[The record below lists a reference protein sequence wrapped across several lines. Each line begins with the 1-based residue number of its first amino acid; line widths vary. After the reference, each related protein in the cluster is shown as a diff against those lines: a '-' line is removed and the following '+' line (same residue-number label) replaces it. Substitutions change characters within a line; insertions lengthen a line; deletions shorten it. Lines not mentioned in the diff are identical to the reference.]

1 MNKIEVDEAMRKR
14 ILSYVENLNLETEKA
29 AKSRE
34 ESKIR
39 QFRRRTVRNI
49 TAAAACIAILLVC
62 TFAWPKLT
70 GPGELETKESVSI
83 ANGMVEVKSID
94 ELSAAVGFPVNEV
107 EGLPFTVEKEVY
119 ISYWGEMAQIEYTG
133 EGETAVFRKGTG
145 TDDVSGDYNVYSSV
159 KEIMAGANPVTLKG
173 ENDVFTLAVWTD
185 GNYSYSLDISKG
197 LSEDEWSEMIQL
209 ACVNASDFSG
219 ACSSLIKIMN
229 AETRRAFISMD
240 SQKLSDVDK
249 KLFEELMNCGM
260 TQDTLVYSLKE
271 LSELLE
277 RVYGRKVIV
286 LIDEYDVPLAK
297 ANENGYYDEMAL
309 LIRRKCLRSS
319 QISCE

>member
-1 MNKIEVDEAMRKR
+1 MKKYDEIMNKIEVDEAMRKR

-39 QFRRRTVRNI
+39 QFRGRTVRNI

-119 ISYWGEMAQIEYTG
+119 ISYWGE
-133 EGETAVFRKGTG
+133 GETAVFRKGMG

-159 KEIMAGANPVTLKG
+159 KEIMVGANPVTLKG

-209 ACVNASDFSG
+209 ACVNA
-219 ACSSLIKIMN
+219 
-229 AETRRAFISMD
+229 RW
-240 SQKLSDVDK
+240 
-249 KLFEELMNCGM
+249 
-260 TQDTLVYSLKE
+260 
-271 LSELLE
+271 
-277 RVYGRKVIV
+277 
-286 LIDEYDVPLAK
+286 
-297 ANENGYYDEMAL
+297 
-309 LIRRKCLRSS
+309 
-319 QISCE
+319 

>member
-1 MNKIEVDEAMRKR
+1 MKKYDEIMNKIEVDEAMRKR
-14 ILSYVENLNLETEKA
+14 ILSYVENLNLETEKP

-62 TFAWPKLT
+62 IFAWPKLT

-107 EGLPFTVEKEVY
+107 EGLPFTVEKGVY

-209 ACVNASDFSG
+209 A
-219 ACSSLIKIMN
+219 L
-229 AETRRAFISMD
+229 
-240 SQKLSDVDK
+240 
-249 KLFEELMNCGM
+249 
-260 TQDTLVYSLKE
+260 
-271 LSELLE
+271 
-277 RVYGRKVIV
+277 
-286 LIDEYDVPLAK
+286 
-297 ANENGYYDEMAL
+297 
-309 LIRRKCLRSS
+309 
-319 QISCE
+319 

>member
-1 MNKIEVDEAMRKR
+1 MKKYDEIMNKIEVDEAMRKR

-62 TFAWPKLT
+62 IFVWPKLT

-107 EGLPFTVEKEVY
+107 ERLPFSVEKEVY

-133 EGETAVFRKGTG
+133 EGETAVFRKGTR

-159 KEIMAGANPVTLKG
+159 KEIMVGANPVTLKG

-209 ACVNASDFSG
+209 ACVNA
-219 ACSSLIKIMN
+219 
-229 AETRRAFISMD
+229 RW
-240 SQKLSDVDK
+240 
-249 KLFEELMNCGM
+249 
-260 TQDTLVYSLKE
+260 
-271 LSELLE
+271 
-277 RVYGRKVIV
+277 
-286 LIDEYDVPLAK
+286 
-297 ANENGYYDEMAL
+297 
-309 LIRRKCLRSS
+309 
-319 QISCE
+319 

>member
-1 MNKIEVDEAMRKR
+1 MKKYDEIMNKIEVDEAMRKR

-39 QFRRRTVRNI
+39 QFRGRTVRNI

-133 EGETAVFRKGTG
+133 EGETAVFRKGMG
-145 TDDVSGDYNVYSSV
+145 TDDV
-159 KEIMAGANPVTLKG
+159 K
-173 ENDVFTLAVWTD
+173 F
-185 GNYSYSLDISKG
+185 
-197 LSEDEWSEMIQL
+197 
-209 ACVNASDFSG
+209 
-219 ACSSLIKIMN
+219 LIGQF
-229 AETRRAFISMD
+229 ALFI
-240 SQKLSDVDK
+240 
-249 KLFEELMNCGM
+249 
-260 TQDTLVYSLKE
+260 
-271 LSELLE
+271 
-277 RVYGRKVIV
+277 
-286 LIDEYDVPLAK
+286 
-297 ANENGYYDEMAL
+297 
-309 LIRRKCLRSS
+309 
-319 QISCE
+319 

>member
-49 TAAAACIAILLVC
+49 TAAAACIAILLVYI
-62 TFAWPKLT
+62 FAWPKLT
-70 GPGELETKESVSI
+70 GPGELETKESISI

-94 ELSAAVGFPVNEV
+94 ELSAAVGFTVNEV
-107 EGLPFTVEKEVY
+107 EGLPFSVEKEVY

-173 ENDVFTLAVWTD
+173 ENNVFTLAVWTD

-209 ACVNASDFSG
+209 ACVNA
-219 ACSSLIKIMN
+219 
-229 AETRRAFISMD
+229 RW
-240 SQKLSDVDK
+240 
-249 KLFEELMNCGM
+249 
-260 TQDTLVYSLKE
+260 
-271 LSELLE
+271 
-277 RVYGRKVIV
+277 
-286 LIDEYDVPLAK
+286 
-297 ANENGYYDEMAL
+297 
-309 LIRRKCLRSS
+309 
-319 QISCE
+319 

>member
-1 MNKIEVDEAMRKR
+1 MKKYDEIMNKIEVDEAMRKR

-62 TFAWPKLT
+62 IFAWPKLT

-94 ELSAAVGFPVNEV
+94 ELSAAVGFTVNEV
-107 EGLPFTVEKEVY
+107 EGLPFTVEKEIY
-119 ISYWGEMAQIEYTG
+119 TSYWGEMAQIEYTG

-159 KEIMAGANPVTLKG
+159 KEIMVGANPVTLKG
-173 ENDVFTLAVWTD
+173 ENNVFTLAVWTD

-209 ACVNASDFSG
+209 ACANA
-219 ACSSLIKIMN
+219 
-229 AETRRAFISMD
+229 RW
-240 SQKLSDVDK
+240 
-249 KLFEELMNCGM
+249 
-260 TQDTLVYSLKE
+260 
-271 LSELLE
+271 
-277 RVYGRKVIV
+277 
-286 LIDEYDVPLAK
+286 
-297 ANENGYYDEMAL
+297 
-309 LIRRKCLRSS
+309 
-319 QISCE
+319 

>member
-1 MNKIEVDEAMRKR
+1 MKKYDEIMNKIEVDEAMRKR

-94 ELSAAVGFPVNEV
+94 ELSAAVGFTVNEV

-173 ENDVFTLAVWTD
+173 ENNVFTLAVWTD

-209 ACVNASDFSG
+209 ACVNA
-219 ACSSLIKIMN
+219 
-229 AETRRAFISMD
+229 RW
-240 SQKLSDVDK
+240 
-249 KLFEELMNCGM
+249 
-260 TQDTLVYSLKE
+260 
-271 LSELLE
+271 
-277 RVYGRKVIV
+277 
-286 LIDEYDVPLAK
+286 
-297 ANENGYYDEMAL
+297 
-309 LIRRKCLRSS
+309 
-319 QISCE
+319 